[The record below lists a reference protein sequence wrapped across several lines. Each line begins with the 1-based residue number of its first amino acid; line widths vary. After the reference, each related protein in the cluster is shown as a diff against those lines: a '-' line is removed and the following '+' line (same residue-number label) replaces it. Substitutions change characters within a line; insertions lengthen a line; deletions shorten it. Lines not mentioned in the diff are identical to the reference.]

1 MKQFNEMDHIEMLER
16 EVIHWKGEE
25 EARRGEL
32 LSLKRLN
39 VALEEDTESLNA
51 ALDKTSQSL
60 KAKKEELN
68 EVNKIR
74 GDLKLQLMDKNDKH
88 NEEMKGMYKKLY
100 EAEKSW
106 AQAVS
111 TASEERE
118 IRKSYKKDLQ
128 ALVMKVT
135 KSALESYKAKLTLI
149 STTRQKRHILRAF
162 NDKADEVADLKRY
175 IKQLERENSGL
186 LESVTMLSSHA
197 MAEIER
203 GIPNKENEN
212 NENARLREALEF
224 YADEET
230 YYPEILEGLIPVL
243 EDNGKKARQAL
254 GGGVVNKGVRKDI
267 LYKMTPTD
275 MPYAL
280 KNIER
285 LYKTDFEIYN
295 TSKEA
300 QPGNSFK
307 RIVFYTTDKPNI
319 SALCAR
325 IEKEYADFFP
335 QQEIEHTGTII
346 HANPLFVLE
355 KMSRGEVLSE
365 TIDKDVL
372 IYRNAVIM
380 GSGFVYDGQPLKLF
394 TFESLNGDE
403 NE

>member
-1 MKQFNEMDHIEMLER
+1 MKQFNEMYHIEMLER
-16 EVIHWKGEE
+16 EVIHWKCEE

-32 LSLKRLN
+32 LSFKALN
-39 VALEEDTESLNA
+39 DTVEAEKELINTALTKTSESL
-51 ALDKTSQSL
+51 K
-60 KAKKEELN
+60 KKKEELN
-68 EVNKIR
+68 EANKIR

-88 NEEMKGMYKKLY
+88 NEEMKDMYDKLHGM
-100 EAEKSW
+100 ENRW

-111 TASEERE
+111 TAAEERE
-118 IRKSYKKDLQ
+118 TRKSYERDLI
-128 ALVMKVT
+128 AIGKLRVAAYV
-135 KSALESYKAKLTLI
+135 ESCKMEVKLKN
-149 STTRQKRHILRAF
+149 TTRQKRHILRAF
-162 NDKADEVADLKRY
+162 NDKAKEVADLKKCVR
-175 IKQLERENSGL
+175 QLERENSGL

-203 GIPNKENEN
+203 GIPNKENN
-212 NENARLREALEF
+212 
-224 YADEET
+224 D
-230 YYPEILEGLIPVL
+230 V
-243 EDNGKKARQAL
+243 
-254 GGGVVNKGVRKDI
+254 VRKDI
-267 LYKMTPTD
+267 LHKMTPTD

-295 TSKEA
+295 ISREA

-319 SALCAR
+319 SALGER
-325 IEKEYADFFP
+325 VEKEYDGFFP

-355 KMSRGEVLSE
+355 KMSRGEVLNKSF
-365 TIDKDVL
+365 DKDVL

-394 TFESLNGDE
+394 TFESLNGD
-403 NE
+403 

>member
-128 ALVMKVT
+128 ALVREVA
-135 KSALESYKAKLTLI
+135 KSALESHKAKFTLI
-149 STTRQKRHILRAF
+149 SATRQKRHILRAF
-162 NDKADEVADLKRY
+162 NDKADEVADLKKRVR
-175 IKQLERENSGL
+175 QLEREKISSKR
-186 LESVTMLSSHA
+186 ETVT
-197 MAEIER
+197 
-203 GIPNKENEN
+203 
-212 NENARLREALEF
+212 
-224 YADEET
+224 
-230 YYPEILEGLIPVL
+230 
-243 EDNGKKARQAL
+243 
-254 GGGVVNKGVRKDI
+254 
-267 LYKMTPTD
+267 
-275 MPYAL
+275 
-280 KNIER
+280 
-285 LYKTDFEIYN
+285 
-295 TSKEA
+295 
-300 QPGNSFK
+300 
-307 RIVFYTTDKPNI
+307 
-319 SALCAR
+319 
-325 IEKEYADFFP
+325 
-335 QQEIEHTGTII
+335 
-346 HANPLFVLE
+346 
-355 KMSRGEVLSE
+355 VLSTTRMDE
-365 TIDKDVL
+365 TRIL
-372 IYRNAVIM
+372 GRAWR
-380 GSGFVYDGQPLKLF
+380 
-394 TFESLNGDE
+394 
-403 NE
+403 

>member
-16 EVIHWKGEE
+16 EVIHWKVEE
-25 EARRGEL
+25 EARRNEL

-39 VALEEDTESLNA
+39 AGLEEDTEDLNA
-51 ALDKTSQSL
+51 ALDKMSQSL
-60 KAKKEELN
+60 KEKKEALN
-68 EVNKIR
+68 EANKIR
-74 GDLKLQLMDKNDKH
+74 GDLKLQIMDKNDKH
-88 NEEMKGMYKKLY
+88 NEEMKAMYDKLHGM
-100 EAEKSW
+100 ENRW

-111 TASEERE
+111 TAAEERE
-118 IRKSYKKDLQ
+118 TRKSYERDLI
-128 ALVMKVT
+128 AIGKLRGAAYV
-135 KSALESYKAKLTLI
+135 ESCKMEVKLI

-203 GIPNKENEN
+203 GIQNKENEN
-212 NENARLREALEF
+212 NENARLREALKF
-224 YADEET
+224 YAVGET
-230 YYPEILEGLIPVL
+230 YYPEDLEDLIPIV
-243 EDNGKKARQAL
+243 EDGGDIARQAL
-254 GGGVVNKGVRKDI
+254 DDCDVNKGVRKDI
-267 LYKMTPTD
+267 LHKMTPTD

-295 TSKEA
+295 TSREA
-300 QPGNSFK
+300 QPSNSFK

-319 SALCAR
+319 SALGAR
-325 IEKEYADFFP
+325 IEKEYDGFFP

-355 KMSRGEVLSE
+355 KMSHGEVLNKSF
-365 TIDKDVL
+365 DKDVL

-394 TFESLNGDE
+394 TFESLNGD
-403 NE
+403 

>member
-25 EARRGEL
+25 EVRRVEL
-32 LSLKRLN
+32 LSLKGLN
-39 VALEEDTESLNA
+39 ETVEAEKELINTALT
-51 ALDKTSQSL
+51 KTSEL
-60 KAKKEELN
+60 LEKKKEALN
-68 EVNKIR
+68 EANKIR

-88 NEEMKGMYKKLY
+88 NEEMKDMYQKLH
-100 EAEKSW
+100 EMEQHW
-106 AQAVS
+106 LQAVS
-111 TASEERE
+111 TAAEERE
-118 IRKSYKKDLQ
+118 TRKSYERDLI
-128 ALVMKVT
+128 VT
-135 KSALESYKAKLTLI
+135 RKLSSAAYVESCKMEVKLKN
-149 STTRQKRHILRAF
+149 TTRQKRHILRAF

-212 NENARLREALEF
+212 NENARLHEALEF
-224 YADEET
+224 YADEEM
-230 YYPEILEGLIPVL
+230 YYPEVLEGLIPVL

-254 GGGVVNKGVRKDI
+254 GDGVVNKGVRKDI

-295 TSKEA
+295 TSRES

-307 RIVFYTTDKPNI
+307 RIVFYTTDNPNI
-319 SALCAR
+319 SALGAR

-335 QQEIEHTGTII
+335 QQEIEHTGTLI

-355 KMSRGEVLSE
+355 KMSRGKVLNESV
-365 TIDKDVL
+365 DKDMM

-394 TFESLNGDE
+394 TFESLSGD
-403 NE
+403 

>member
-60 KAKKEELN
+60 KAKKEALN

-118 IRKSYKKDLQ
+118 IRKSYRKDLQ
-128 ALVMKVT
+128 AIGREVA
-135 KSALESYKAKLTLI
+135 KSALESHKAKLTLI

-162 NDKADEVADLKRY
+162 NDKADEVADLKKHV
-175 IKQLERENSGL
+175 KQLER
-186 LESVTMLSSHA
+186 
-197 MAEIER
+197 
-203 GIPNKENEN
+203 
-212 NENARLREALEF
+212 ENARLREALEF

-254 GGGVVNKGVRKDI
+254 GDGVRKDI
-267 LYKMTPTD
+267 LHKMTPTD

-295 TSKEA
+295 ASREA
-300 QPGNSFK
+300 QCGNNIQ

-319 SALCAR
+319 SALGAR
-325 IEKEYADFFP
+325 IEKEYVGFFP
-335 QQEIEHTGTII
+335 QQEIQCTGTII
-346 HANPLFVLE
+346 HTNPRFVLE
-355 KMSRGEVLSE
+355 KMSRGEVLNES
-365 TIDKDVL
+365 IDKDML
-372 IYRNAVIM
+372 IYRNAVIL
-380 GSGFVYDGQPLKLF
+380 GSGFVYDGKPLHLF
-394 TFESLNGDE
+394 MFESLGGDE

>member
-25 EARRGEL
+25 EARRNEL

-39 VALEEDTESLNA
+39 VGLEEDTEDLNA

-60 KAKKEELN
+60 KAKKESLN
-68 EVNKIR
+68 EANKIR

-88 NEEMKGMYKKLY
+88 NEEMKAMYDKLHGM
-100 EAEKSW
+100 ENRW

-111 TASEERE
+111 TAAEERE
-118 IRKSYKKDLQ
+118 IRKSYERDLI
-128 ALVMKVT
+128 VT
-135 KSALESYKAKLTLI
+135 RKLSSAAYVEICKIEVKLKN
-149 STTRQKRHILRAF
+149 TTRQKRHILRAF

-203 GIPNKENEN
+203 GIQNKENEK
-212 NENARLREALEF
+212 NENALLHEALEF
-224 YADEET
+224 YADQET

-254 GGGVVNKGVRKDI
+254 GDGVVNKGVRKDI

-295 TSKEA
+295 TSREA

-307 RIVFYTTDKPNI
+307 RIVFYTTDNPNI
-319 SALCAR
+319 SALGAR

-355 KMSRGEVLSE
+355 KMSRGEVLNESV
-365 TIDKDVL
+365 DKDVL

-394 TFESLNGDE
+394 TFESLNGD
-403 NE
+403 

>member
-25 EARRGEL
+25 EARRNEL

-39 VALEEDTESLNA
+39 VGLEEDTESLSA

-60 KAKKEELN
+60 KAKKEALN
-68 EVNKIR
+68 EANKIR

-88 NEEMKGMYKKLY
+88 NEEMKAMYDKLHGM
-100 EAEKSW
+100 ENRW

-111 TASEERE
+111 TAAEERE

-128 ALVMKVT
+128 ALVREVA
-135 KSALESYKAKLTLI
+135 KSALESHKAKLTLI

-203 GIPNKENEN
+203 GVSNKENEK
-212 NENARLREALEF
+212 NENALLHEALEF

-254 GGGVVNKGVRKDI
+254 DGGVVNKGVRDI
-267 LYKMTPTD
+267 LYKLTPTD

-285 LYKTDFEIYN
+285 LYKTDFKIYN
-295 TSKEA
+295 TSREECE
-300 QPGNSFK
+300 GSGFK
-307 RIVFYTTDKPNI
+307 RIVFYTTDNPNI

-335 QQEIEHTGTII
+335 QQEIQHTGTII

-355 KMSRGEVLSE
+355 KMSRGEVLNES
-365 TIDKDVL
+365 IDKDML

-394 TFESLNGDE
+394 TFESLNGD
-403 NE
+403 

>member
-1 MKQFNEMDHIEMLER
+1 MMMKQFNEMDHIEMLER
-16 EVIHWKGEE
+16 EVIHWKVEE
-25 EARRGEL
+25 EARRNEL

-39 VALEEDTESLNA
+39 AGLEEDTEDLNA
-51 ALDKTSQSL
+51 ALDKMSQSL
-60 KAKKEELN
+60 KEKKEALN
-68 EVNKIR
+68 EANKIR
-74 GDLKLQLMDKNDKH
+74 GDLKLQIMDKNDKH
-88 NEEMKGMYKKLY
+88 NEEMKAMYDKLHGM
-100 EAEKSW
+100 ENRW

-111 TASEERE
+111 TAAEERE
-118 IRKSYKKDLQ
+118 TRKSYERDLI
-128 ALVMKVT
+128 AIGKLRGAAYV
-135 KSALESYKAKLTLI
+135 ESCKMEVKLI

-203 GIPNKENEN
+203 GIQNKENEN
-212 NENARLREALEF
+212 NENARLREALKF
-224 YADEET
+224 YAVGET
-230 YYPEILEGLIPVL
+230 YYPEDLEDLIPIV
-243 EDNGKKARQAL
+243 EDGGDIARQAL
-254 GGGVVNKGVRKDI
+254 DDCDVNKGVRKDI
-267 LYKMTPTD
+267 LHKMTPTD

-295 TSKEA
+295 TSREA
-300 QPGNSFK
+300 QPSNSFK

-319 SALCAR
+319 SALGAR
-325 IEKEYADFFP
+325 IEKEYDGFFP

-355 KMSRGEVLSE
+355 KMSHGEVLNKSF
-365 TIDKDVL
+365 DKDVL

-394 TFESLNGDE
+394 TFESLNGD
-403 NE
+403 